1 MVLRDS
7 ARTHL
12 EPDWV
17 RDLWRFSDFGVLE
30 TQTLRDSP
38 KKLLFIWVIFTHV
51 RLARTPGST
60 VKFLMDEARPRAT
73 K

>member
-7 ARTHL
+7 ARKHL

-30 TQTLRDSP
+30 TQTLQDSP
-38 KKLLFIWVIFTHV
+38 KELLFIWVIFTHV
-51 RLARTPGST
+51 RLARTLGPT